1 MARTQEEADHHL
13 GAQAMFLLTLHNGRR
28 GLYLGRESE
37 NCVFVKLHGER
48 YWWWVPRGMVARTLE
63 LPVPGI
69 KAA

>member
-1 MARTQEEADHHL
+1 
-13 GAQAMFLLTLHNGRR
+13 MFLLTLHNGRR